1 MPYFHMMIL
10 RDSGRG
16 KSAESGATAR
26 STPEEILDERY
37 AGGELTRE
45 PYLQMKEDLKK
56 PSN

>member
-16 KSAESGATAR
+16 KSAESGATAK

-37 AGGELTRE
+37 A
-45 PYLQMKEDLKK
+45 
-56 PSN
+56 